1 MDYGA
6 KQQYQA
12 TQPVVNHT
20 PSKPSTIDFNDDDL
34 TGTEIA
40 ILVVVAALV
49 GYALYQMFGGKK

>member
-1 MDYGA
+1 MDNGA

-12 TQPVVNHT
+12 TQPVVSHT
-20 PSKPSTIDFNDDDL
+20 PKPSTVDFSDADL

-40 ILVVVAALV
+40 IIVVVAALV